1 MNKNLLLPLL
11 SSLGS
16 MVLLYVIGFT
26 FNISVLEFKMFQNE
40 PLEDGSILDAEIAL
54 LPIAIGLVVGFSV
67 ELIVK
72 IRNKKL
78 N

>member
-1 MNKNLLLPLL
+1 MNKSLLLPLL
-11 SSLGS
+11 SSLGT
-16 MVLLYVIGFT
+16 MVLLYVIGFI
-26 FNISVLEFKMFQNE
+26 FNIAALEFKVFQNE
-40 PLEDGSILDAEIAL
+40 PLKDGSILDAEIAL

-67 ELIVK
+67 ERIVK